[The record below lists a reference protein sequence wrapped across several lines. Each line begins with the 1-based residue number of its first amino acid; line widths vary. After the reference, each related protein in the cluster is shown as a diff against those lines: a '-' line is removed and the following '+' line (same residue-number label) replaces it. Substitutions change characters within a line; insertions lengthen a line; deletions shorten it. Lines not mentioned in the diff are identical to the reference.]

1 MLLIVLTQC
10 STKLLV
16 ILFINLLFGFRPIGS
31 MGLMQL
37 MNRDLP
43 ELEFEFEKKLKD
55 LIQKQ

>member
-1 MLLIVLTQC
+1 MLLIVRTQC

-55 LIQKQ
+55 LMQKQ